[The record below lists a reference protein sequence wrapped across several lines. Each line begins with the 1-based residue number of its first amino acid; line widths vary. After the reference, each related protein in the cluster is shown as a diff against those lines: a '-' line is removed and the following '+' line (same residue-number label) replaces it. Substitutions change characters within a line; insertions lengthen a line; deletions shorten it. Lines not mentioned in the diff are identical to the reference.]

1 MMKVIIQACIFILIL
16 ISCNKSTNDIKV
28 HQLIF
33 KTESLGGMLDD
44 YLENMG
50 WFYNWQD
57 NVIVFRTERMSNG
70 NMEARLAAI
79 HRQDF
84 SWYLRGK
91 QIPVYGYFEYD
102 GKTVL
107 VFGET
112 SEIFFK
118 KTEQYKELEFLRVIE
133 VEKPVVQEG
142 EIPPPPRV
150 FEPHVWVYEYRD
162 DEFVYLEDGL
172 YYLLE

>member
-1 MMKVIIQACIFILIL
+1 MMKAIMYTCIFILIL
-16 ISCNKSTNDIKV
+16 ISCNESTKNIKM
-28 HQLIF
+28 HQLIS
-33 KTESLGGMLDD
+33 KTESLDGILDH

-50 WFYNWQD
+50 WFYNWKE
-57 NVIVFRTERMSNG
+57 NVIVLRTERMNNG
-70 NMEARLAAI
+70 DLQARLAAL

-107 VFGET
+107 VFGKA
-112 SEIFFK
+112 SEIFFE
-118 KTEQYKELEFLRVIE
+118 KTDQYKELVYLQVTE
-133 VEKPVVQEG
+133 VEKPVVQDG

-150 FEPHVWVYEYRD
+150 FEPHVWVYEYKD
-162 DEFVYLEDGL
+162 GEFKFLEDGL